1 MESTHFVA
9 FFTEEVKNTIKGGND
24 DMLNTLKKTI
34 LLADRDVNYMKSIK
48 KYLEEDEKVEV
59 VDMVDNGEK
68 ALERAEEKRP
78 DMILMDVLL
87 GEKDGLWVLEELSKK
102 RINSNCIIL
111 SVIGTDDVVKQAI
124 DLGAMYYMVKP
135 VESNIL
141 LKRVTQ
147 ILNTQKRTESVQKHT
162 DLLQKEYLQKR
173 INSNCE
179 EQKRNELETVI
190 SKLLN
195 KMGITASIKGYHF
208 IRKGVMMVI
217 ENKDAIL
224 SMTKGLYP
232 DIAKEYNTT
241 AGKVE
246 RAMRHAIETAWKR
259 TGKEVYSELA
269 GYSPIE
275 KPTNSQRSEEHTS
288 ELQSR

>member
-9 FFTEEVKNTIKGGND
+9 FFTEEVKNTIKGGNN

-147 ILNTQKRTESVQKHT
+147 ILNTQK
-162 DLLQKEYLQKR
+162 
-173 INSNCE
+173 
-179 EQKRNELETVI
+179 
-190 SKLLN
+190 
-195 KMGITASIKGYHF
+195 
-208 IRKGVMMVI
+208 
-217 ENKDAIL
+217 
-224 SMTKGLYP
+224 
-232 DIAKEYNTT
+232 
-241 AGKVE
+241 
-246 RAMRHAIETAWKR
+246 
-259 TGKEVYSELA
+259 
-269 GYSPIE
+269 
-275 KPTNSQRSEEHTS
+275 
-288 ELQSR
+288 

>member
-1 MESTHFVA
+1 
-9 FFTEEVKNTIKGGND
+9 
-24 DMLNTLKKTI
+24 MLNTLKKTI
-34 LLADRDVNYMKSIK
+34 LLADRDVNYMRSIK
-48 KYLEEDEKVEV
+48 QYLEEDEKVEV

-111 SVIGTDDVVKQAI
+111 SVIGTDDVVRQAI

-147 ILNTQKRTESVQKHT
+147 ILNTQKRAQNTN
-162 DLLQKEYLQKR
+162 LLQQEYLQKK
-173 INSNCE
+173 INLNFE

-217 ENKDAIL
+217 ENEDAIL

-259 TGKEVYSELA
+259 TGKEIYSELA

-275 KPTNSQRSEEHTS
+275 KPTNSQFIAIMSEY
-288 ELQSR
+288 LRV

>member
-9 FFTEEVKNTIKGGND
+9 FFTEEVKNTIKGGNN

-275 KPTNSQRSEEHTS
+275 KPTNSQFIAIMSEY
-288 ELQSR
+288 LRV

>member
-1 MESTHFVA
+1 
-9 FFTEEVKNTIKGGND
+9 
-24 DMLNTLKKTI
+24 MLNTLKKTI
-34 LLADRDVNYMKSIK
+34 LLADKDVNYMKSIK
-48 KYLEEDEKVEV
+48 QYLEEDEKVEV
-59 VDMVDNGEK
+59 VDIVDNGEK

-102 RINSNCIIL
+102 KINSNCIIL

-135 VESNIL
+135 IESNIL

-147 ILNTQKRTESVQKHT
+147 ILNTQKRTENVQKNT
-162 DLLQKEYLQKR
+162 DLFQREYLQKR
-173 INSNCE
+173 INLNCE
-179 EQKRNELETVI
+179 EQKRNELETII

-217 ENKDAIL
+217 ENEDAIL

-275 KPTNSQRSEEHTS
+275 KPTNSQFIAIMSEY
-288 ELQSR
+288 LRI

>member
-1 MESTHFVA
+1 
-9 FFTEEVKNTIKGGND
+9 
-24 DMLNTLKKTI
+24 MLNTLKKTI

-48 KYLEEDEKVEV
+48 QYLEEDEKVEV
-59 VDMVDNGEK
+59 VDIVDNGEK

-102 RINSNCIIL
+102 KINSNCIIL

-135 VESNIL
+135 IESNIL

-147 ILNTQKRTESVQKHT
+147 ILNTQKRTENVQKNT
-162 DLLQKEYLQKR
+162 DLFQREYLQKR
-173 INSNCE
+173 INLNCE
-179 EQKRNELETVI
+179 EQKRNELETII

-217 ENKDAIL
+217 ENEDAIL
-224 SMTKGLYP
+224 SMTKGLQKN
-232 DIAKEYNTT
+232 I
-241 AGKVE
+241 
-246 RAMRHAIETAWKR
+246 IQQQ
-259 TGKEVYSELA
+259 
-269 GYSPIE
+269 E
-275 KPTNSQRSEEHTS
+275 K
-288 ELQSR
+288 